1 MWNGFTTYSYP
12 RSGPTRIQF
21 MSANIESALG
31 RPFHSADGQD
41 VYPTII
47 EKAAALFHSLIA
59 NHPFHNGN

>member
-1 MWNGFTTYSYP
+1 
-12 RSGPTRIQF
+12 

-59 NHPFHNGN
+59 NHPFSQREQANSRTEHGCISNG